1 MESES
6 KRKQNTETKS
16 DSKPIVKNRTEDIFS
31 WISLIVASMGIS
43 IAIYIFVSTSEV
55 SIFENK
61 FMYMMTSDINKEIK
75 ILDKRIQL
83 LSDTLA
89 TIQSRLDKLQKIP
102 KQTKIT
108 LQMDNINQEIG
119 LIKESLSV
127 INNAILDNPT
137 KALTIPLLRKDL
149 ENLENTYKENFG
161 AIRQD
166 VIRVYDQNKWFIGLM
181 FTMAIGLL
189 GLAAGNL
196 IQSRKKNN

>member
-108 LQMDNINQEIG
+108 LQMDNINKEIG